1 METPAATST
10 TQAAAGQPDAATAA
24 AMAAL
29 FLPEHRAD
37 PYEPAARL
45 RAAGPVHQTPLGLF
59 LVTRYADCASVLQ
72 GAAWSHADEAAQLH
86 PSVAADDA
94 AAELPTS
101 FLWMDPPDHTRLRV
115 LVSKAFV
122 PQIVSRLRPRIEEL
136 AGLLVDAAL
145 DAGEFDLI
153 DLIAYP
159 LPLTIVCELVGV
171 PAQAHRSVQKWSQDL
186 ARGFDPDPLM
196 TPQAHAARSV
206 AAREFMSCFRAL
218 IDERRARPAADLLS
232 ALAAVEDRGDVLTE
246 TELLATCVT
255 TVVAG
260 HETTVNLVG
269 SGLLALMRNPGQW
282 ELLRQR
288 PELIP
293 AAVDELLRYEP
304 PVQMTTR
311 SAKAETVLAGRTFK
325 PGEGVVVLINSGN
338 RDERVFA
345 NPERLDVTRYHDRV
359 SPPPRHLAFSL
370 GIHYCLGA
378 PLAKLEMEV
387 LLGVLTRRVA
397 TMEPLTDTPPYKPN
411 LIVRGLAA
419 LPARFRA

>member
-1 METPAATST
+1 MEMPVTTATPRTET
-10 TQAAAGQPDAATAA
+10 DPTVAA
-24 AMAAL
+24 AMAQL
-29 FLPEHRAD
+29 FLPENRAD
-37 PYEPAARL
+37 PYGPARRL
-45 RAAGPVHQTPLGLF
+45 RAAGPLHQTPLGLF
-59 LVTRYADCASVLQ
+59 LVTRYADCVAVLQ
-72 GAAWSHADEAAQLH
+72 NTAWSHANEAAQLH
-86 PSVAADDA
+86 PSVSAEEAAE
-94 AAELPTS
+94 ELPTS

-122 PQIVSRLRPRIEEL
+122 PQIVSRLRPRIEQL
-136 AGLLVDAAL
+136 AEQLVDAAL
-145 DAGEFDLI
+145 DAGEFDVI
-153 DLIAYP
+153 DLMAYP

-171 PAQAHRSVQKWSQDL
+171 PAEAHRSVQQWSQAL
-186 ARGFDPDPLM
+186 ARGFDPDPLL
-196 TPQAHAARSV
+196 TPAAQAARSD
-206 AAREFMSCFRAL
+206 AAHGFMGYFRAL
-218 IDERRARPAADLLS
+218 IDERRQRPADDLLS
-232 ALAAVEDRGDVLTE
+232 ALAAVEDCGDVLTE

-269 SGLLALMRNPGQW
+269 SGLLALMRNPAQW
-282 ELLRQR
+282 ELLRER

-293 AAVDELLRYEP
+293 TAVDELLRYEP

-311 SAKAETVLAGRTFK
+311 SATAEMTLAGRTFT

-345 NPERLDVTRYHDRV
+345 DPERLDVARYHDRV

-387 LLGVLTRRVA
+387 LLGVLTRRIRVL
-397 TMEPLTDTPPYKPN
+397 EPLTDQPPYKPN

-419 LPARFRA
+419 LPARFRV